1 MSPPPAGFV
10 PITRSSP
17 FLELVGPLFERRDGD
32 ALSLGLRIE
41 AKHANKRGICHGG
54 VLATL
59 ADVALGYAMAVK
71 TGAKGFVTAQLAL
84 DYAGAA
90 KIGDWVESAVEVQR
104 AGSRLAFANCYLKVG
119 EQRIV
124 RASAIFAVTG
134 ATRENK

>member
-1 MSPPPAGFV
+1 MPSPPAGFV
-10 PITRSSP
+10 PLTRSSP
-17 FLELVGPLFERRDGD
+17 FLELVGPLFERRGGD

-41 AKHANKRGICHGG
+41 EKHANKRGICHGG

-59 ADVALGYAMAVK
+59 ADVALGYAMADR

-90 KIGDWVESAVEVQR
+90 RLGDWVESAVEVQR
-104 AGSRLAFANCYLKVG
+104 AGSRLAFANCYLLVG
-119 EQRIV
+119 ERRIV

-134 ATRENK
+134 ATRAG